1 MHRLGFGVIMTRK
14 DYVLIAEV
22 LADHSANLPD
32 GLVFD
37 LCAAL
42 KRDNRRFNPGYFNNA
57 IFDKEEV

>member
-1 MHRLGFGVIMTRK
+1 MTRK

-37 LCAAL
+37 LCEL
-42 KRDNRRFNPGYFNNA
+42 FYEDNPN
-57 IFDKEEV
+57 FDSGKFFQACYPKEVEA

>member
-1 MHRLGFGVIMTRK
+1 MTRK

-32 GLVFD
+32 SLVFD

-42 KRDNRRFNPGYFNNA
+42 KRDNRRFNPGYFNDA
-57 IFDKEEV
+57 IFDKEQI

>member
-1 MHRLGFGVIMTRK
+1 MTRK

-32 GLVFD
+32 GLVSD
-37 LCAAL
+37 LCEL
-42 KRDNRRFNPGYFNNA
+42 FYEDNPNFNSGKFNAA